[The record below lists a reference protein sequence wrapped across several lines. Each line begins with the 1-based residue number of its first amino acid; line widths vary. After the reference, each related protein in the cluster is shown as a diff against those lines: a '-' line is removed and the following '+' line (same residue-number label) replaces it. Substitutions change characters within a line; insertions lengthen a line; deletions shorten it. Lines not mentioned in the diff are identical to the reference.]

1 MGTGELLGQ
10 VTMQNPE
17 LTVATGHQPDPK
29 EAAVAAAAAP
39 SASLRRPR
47 LSLFA
52 YPTTGPLVALI
63 VIVVVFTLTTSTFM
77 NAGNLSLIAQQSV
90 VIGTL
95 ALGQTLIILVSGIDL
110 ADGAIMVLGTVV
122 AGSIAAHGDAVLAMA
137 LGFVACV
144 VVASINGLIVARLR
158 LPPFIATL
166 GMFTIIAAAARL
178 YSQSQ
183 SFPVTSGLLA
193 VLGSGPEFGTVTLT
207 YGTMVWAALTLVL
220 GYALNETAWG
230 VHVYAIGISP
240 IAARLNGV
248 NVTRVVFSVYTLAGV
263 FYAFAAWQALGR
275 TPIADPSGYQTAN
288 LDSITAV
295 VIGGT
300 SLFGGRGGVAGSFI
314 GTLIVVALK
323 NGLTQAGI
331 DSLYQ
336 EIATGA
342 LVMLAVGADQYLR
355 RGHHPGQ
362 GYWA

>member
-1 MGTGELLGQ
+1 
-10 VTMQNPE
+10 MQRTE
-17 LTVATGHQPDPK
+17 LTVATAPQPGSN
-29 EAAVAAAAAP
+29 EAAVAAATAP
-39 SASLRRPR
+39 PASLLRPTR
-47 LSLFA
+47 SLFA
-52 YPTTGPLVALI
+52 YPITQPTTGPLVALI
-63 VIVVVFTLTTSTFM
+63 VIFVVFSLTTSTFM
-77 NAGNLSLIAQQSV
+77 NAGNMSLIAQQSE

-122 AGSIAAHGDAVLAMA
+122 AGSIASHGDAAAAMA

-144 VVASINGLIVARLR
+144 VVASINGLVIARFR

-166 GMFTIIAAAARL
+166 GMFTIITAAARL
-178 YSQSQ
+178 YSRSR
-183 SFPVTSGLLA
+183 SFPVTSDLLSA
-193 VLGSGPEFGTVTLT
+193 LGSGPEFGRVAVT
-207 YGTMVWAALTLVL
+207 YGTMLWIGLTLLL
-220 GYALNETAWG
+220 GYALNQTAWG
-230 VHVYAIGISP
+230 VRVYAIGNSP
-240 IAARLNGV
+240 NAARLNGV
-248 NVTRVVFSVYTLAGV
+248 NVTRVVFSVYALAGV

-275 TPIADPSGYQTAN
+275 TPIADPSGYQIAN

-336 EIATGA
+336 QIATGA
-342 LVMLAVGADQYLR
+342 LVMLAVGADQYLG
-355 RGHHPGQ
+355 RGHRP
-362 GYWA
+362 